1 MPVLVAV
8 VVLSVLAFALL
19 VALSVVGVA
28 VGLALG
34 LIGLVLKMLPVALVV
49 LAVLFFLGGGRVER
63 GDDGSVTIRF
73 RRRDR

>member
-1 MPVLVAV
+1 MPVLIV
-8 VVLSVLAFALL
+8 VIVLLAL
-19 VALSVVGVA
+19 ALSVVMSVVGMA

-49 LAVLFFLGGGRVER
+49 LVAAFFLGGGRVER

-73 RRRDR
+73 RRRNR

>member
-8 VVLSVLAFALL
+8 VVLSVLAFALS
-19 VALSVVGVA
+19 VALSVVGMA

-49 LAVLFFLGGGRVER
+49 LAVAFFLGGGRVER

>member
-8 VVLSVLAFALL
+8 VVLSVLAFALS

-73 RRRDR
+73 HRRDR

>member
-34 LIGLVLKMLPVALVV
+34 LIGLALKMLPVALAV

>member
-1 MPVLVAV
+1 MPVLIAV
-8 VVLSVLAFALL
+8 IVLLAL
-19 VALSVVGVA
+19 ALSVVMSVVGMA

-49 LAVLFFLGGGRVER
+49 LVAAFFLGGGRVER

-73 RRRDR
+73 RRRNR

>member
-1 MPVLVAV
+1 M
-8 VVLSVLAFALL
+8 
-19 VALSVVGVA
+19 A

-49 LAVLFFLGGGRVER
+49 LVVLFFLGGGRVER

>member
-1 MPVLVAV
+1 MPVLIAV
-8 VVLSVLAFALL
+8 IVLLAL
-19 VALSVVGVA
+19 ALSVVMSVVGMA

-34 LIGLVLKMLPVALVV
+34 LIGLVLKILPVALVV
-49 LAVLFFLGGGRVER
+49 LVAAFFLGGGCVER

>member
-8 VVLSVLAFALL
+8 VVLSVLAFALS

-49 LAVLFFLGGGRVER
+49 LMAAFFLGGGRVER

>member
-1 MPVLVAV
+1 MPVLIAV
-8 VVLSVLAFALL
+8 IVLLAL
-19 VALSVVGVA
+19 ALSVVMSVVGMA

-49 LAVLFFLGGGRVER
+49 LVAAFFLGGGRVER

>member
-1 MPVLVAV
+1 MPVLKAV
-8 VVLSVLAFALL
+8 IVLLVLAFALS
-19 VALSVVGVA
+19 VVLSVVGMA

-49 LAVLFFLGGGRVER
+49 LMAAFFLGGGRVER